1 MKILLCNE
9 RFLFRFGV
17 DRVLMILG
25 MYFKKMGHT
34 VIMMG
39 NRLDEKAVQVCTDR
53 FIKVPEA
60 PEYFNSNEFVQ
71 GWLSQNWDDLFPSQ
85 QDIPDIAF
93 VAGWPFY
100 ESLSIL
106 KEKCGVCIFHD
117 YGAVPLDKMEGGTL
131 LTQQKLRKLR
141 ADNLS
146 KADKIIA
153 ISRFL
158 EESQSKPDA
167 QNLISTGYIHLGTDH
182 MELGLWSKQDLKL
195 EESQTVEEVQQLKK
209 EGCNL
214 IFLLGRFEFGNYKN
228 SEQSFELLREIKRKI
243 SNVRML
249 ILAQAED
256 ISVPDDLKGDIKFLG
271 FVSDD
276 DLQALMKLCDVGI
289 SMSLWEGFNLPLSEM
304 QLLKRPVYVF
314 NVGAHPEVVIDPY
327 YLCDSLADMN
337 EKVILQLQGKERI
350 SPDVKREQYLRFKE
364 YFTWQRCAVE
374 LLDEFSRLLYQKN
387 EIVVFIDVTN
397 ASHDTANSGVMR
409 VTRHI
414 SKNIQERAETVFIL
428 WDKSIEKY
436 VFPYPEEVGLLC
448 AYGGPEK
455 EKIKLCSTDG
465 MARKCLD
472 EYLPVVSNREKFAL
486 ITETIDEIEARKI
499 RKYFKNNNTKLIA
512 IFYDAI
518 AVLHPELCN
527 IDVAEN
533 HKIYMRGLGE
543 CNLVV
548 PISQTS
554 EGDLIAFWDTEKI
567 SPTTVCTDLLPG
579 ELEGTERVKEN
590 HAGARRGKPVSILCV
605 STLEPRKN
613 HKRLLQAFLMLAEKH
628 PELDWRLT
636 LIGNRYA
643 GNTEIP
649 EYVTSISKRESR
661 IKWLGVVDDAALKKA
676 YQDAD
681 FTIYPSVIEGFG
693 MPIMESLWA
702 GKPCICSDNGV
713 MAELGKEGGCLLVNV
728 LDEKSI
734 MEGIYTLA
742 SDTEQ
747 LQSLTEEAINR
758 PIRTW
763 KEYTICLLDSIYRL
777 SDRGHREKER
787 IFNRFLFGEKTLT
800 SSTANISMKTAIFGI
815 TELIRP
821 ACVISLGNNENLSL
835 FTENVPLVYTI
846 SDAQAKRTAANHFA
860 LNGTVSEVLP
870 VLLDELKHHRVPV
883 SLLYLAQ
890 DYSDFEGLVDI
901 LNAYHSTIPLLVM
914 LEGNK
919 TKINWDRLTSLRR
932 QDSFPIPGDQYN
944 IEVVLLCECR

>member
-71 GWLSQNWDDLFPSQ
+71 GWLSQNWDDLFPSRR
-85 QDIPDIAF
+85 DTPDIAF

-106 KEKCGVCIFHD
+106 KERCGVCVFHD

-153 ISRFL
+153 ISQFL

-167 QNLISTGYIHLGTDH
+167 QNLISTSYVHLGTDH
-182 MELGLWSKQDLKL
+182 MKLGLWSKQDLKL
-195 EESQTVEEVQQLKK
+195 EESKTVEEVQQLKK

-214 IFLLGRFEFGNYKN
+214 IFLLGRFEFDNYKN
-228 SEQSFELLREIKRKI
+228 SEQSFELLREIKRKF
-243 SNVRML
+243 SNVKML
-249 ILAQAED
+249 MLAQQED
-256 ISVPDDLKGDIKFLG
+256 VPVPADLQGTIKFLG

-276 DLQALMKLCDVGI
+276 DLQTLMELCDVGV

-304 QLLKRPVYVF
+304 QLLKKPVYVF

-327 YLCDSLADMN
+327 YLCDSLADMS
-337 EKVILQLQGKERI
+337 EKVILQLQGKEKIR
-350 SPDVKREQYLRFKE
+350 PDVKQEQYLQFKE
-364 YFTWQRCAVE
+364 HFTWQRCAVE
-374 LLDEFSRLLYQKN
+374 LLDEFSKILYQKN
-387 EIVVFIDVTN
+387 KIVVFIDVTN

-428 WDKSIEKY
+428 WDKSIGRY
-436 VFPYPEEVGLLC
+436 VFPYPEEVNLLC
-448 AYGGPEK
+448 SYGGPEK
-455 EKIKLCSTDG
+455 EKIKLRSSDG

-472 EYLPVVSNREKFAL
+472 EYLPSIASQEKFAL
-486 ITETIDEIEARKI
+486 ITETINEIEARKI
-499 RKYFKNNNTKLIA
+499 RKYFKKNNTKLIA

-527 IDVAEN
+527 MDVAEN

-543 CNLVV
+543 YHLIV

-554 EGDLIAFWDTEKI
+554 ERDLIAFWDAEKI
-567 SPTTVCTDLLPG
+567 APTSVCTDLLPG
-579 ELEGTERVKEN
+579 ELEGAKRVKEN
-590 HAGARRGKPVSILCV
+590 HAGSRKGKPVSILCV

-643 GNTEIP
+643 GNAEIP
-649 EYVTSISKRESR
+649 EYVTNISKRENR
-661 IKWLGVVDDAALKKA
+661 IKWLGVVDDPTLKKA

-681 FTIYPSVIEGFG
+681 FTIYPSVVEGFG

-702 GKPCICSDNGV
+702 GKPCICSHTGV
-713 MAELGKEGGCLLVNV
+713 MAELGKEGGCLLVDV

-734 MEGIYTLA
+734 MEGVYTLA
-742 SDTEQ
+742 SDIGK

-777 SDRGHREKER
+777 SDKGHWQKEGL
-787 IFNRFLFGEKTLT
+787 FNRFLFGERTMT
-800 SSTANISMKTAIFGI
+800 SSTANISMKAAIFGI

-821 ACVISLGNNENLSL
+821 ACVISLGTNENISL
-835 FTENVPLVYTI
+835 FTENVPIVYTI
-846 SDAQAKRTAANHFA
+846 SDVQEKRTAANHFV
-860 LNGTVSEVLP
+860 LNGTISEVLP
-870 VLLDELKHHRVPV
+870 VLLDELEKHHISVG
-883 SLLYLAQ
+883 LIYLAEG
-890 DYSDFEGLVDI
+890 YSDFETLTDM
-901 LNAYHSTIPLLVM
+901 LNAYHSKLPLLIM
-914 LEGNK
+914 REGMK
-919 TKINWDRLTSLRR
+919 TKIAWDRLTLRKK
-932 QDSFPIPGDQYN
+932 QDSFIIPGDPYD
-944 IEVVLLCECR
+944 IEAILLCE